1 MEMRDLIIQGA
12 HEWAKQGVIRR
23 QNWSN
28 RLSGMVDSLYPNM
41 TPLRK
46 ENIIYRLDIGKVWI
60 KYLVGTVGSMTIGGF
75 INLKTGKIHGSHGPK
90 PTKDSRGDVL
100 DAATWDQSFH
110 VQGVVRY
117 AKG

>member
-1 MEMRDLIIQGA
+1 MELRDLIIQRA

-28 RLSGMVDSLYPNM
+28 RLGRMVDDLYPNAN
-41 TPLRK
+41 PVPK
-46 ENIIYRLDIGKVWI
+46 EQIIYRLDIGPVWV
-60 KYLVGTVGSMTIGGF
+60 KYCVGIVGSMTIGGF

-100 DAATWDQSFH
+100 DPATWDQSFH